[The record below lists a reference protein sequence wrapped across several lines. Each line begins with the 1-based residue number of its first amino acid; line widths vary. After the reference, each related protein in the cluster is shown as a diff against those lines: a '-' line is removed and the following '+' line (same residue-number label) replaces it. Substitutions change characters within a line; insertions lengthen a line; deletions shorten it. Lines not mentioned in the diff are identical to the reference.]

1 MIDITSSNGGDL
13 GLFDT
18 DIERAKNLLS
28 IQIGALEYLPDF
40 GIDLKY
46 FLQEGVEF
54 QNESFK
60 AYLIQRMASYN
71 INVTGVLEV
80 VNALFES
87 LTFSIGNRSTGDGL
101 VAR

>member
-1 MIDITSSNGGDL
+1 MIDIVSVNDDL

-18 DIERAKNLLS
+18 DISKAKNILS
-28 IQIGALEYLPDF
+28 TQLGALEYLPDF

-46 FLQEGVEF
+46 FLDERVSF

-60 AYLIQRMASYN
+60 AYLINVLAQN
-71 INVTGVLEV
+71 QINVTSVDDIV
-80 VNALFES
+80 ES
-87 LTFSIGNRSTGDGL
+87 LFSQYLFNITTATQSGGL

>member
-1 MIDITSSNGGDL
+1 MIDIVTADALGL

-18 DIERAKNLLS
+18 DVERAKNILS

-40 GIDLKY
+40 GIDLRY
-46 FLQEGVEF
+46 FLNENFVF

-60 AYLIQRMASYN
+60 SYLIERLSAYAV
-71 INVTGVLEV
+71 NVTSVDDYID
-80 VNALFES
+80 ALFEKY
-87 LTFSIGNRSTGDGL
+87 TFNIGTNQADGGM